1 MRNELLI
8 PKCVFTACIIVHS
21 FLLVRS
27 SEVISDILGEE
38 KWNIKQGNG
47 VIDEIFWDKITKAL
61 KDTDYH
67 KHDVVL
73 ERAETAIAQLP
84 DQNFHVRGLLVT
96 ATERLRKA
104 HQLLARNALEG
115 SNLLPNGNF
124 DVGVNNIGQGTNAL
138 FSLPSFNLHEKSG
151 DVLRIKRYD
160 NLAKILKV
168 QDSSVLEDLR
178 TATRSCFDAVK
189 YDIYNKGVPKSPEH
203 LTPLAYELVDV
214 SSELRKSFLG
224 RISGIAK
231 AITEEVQES
240 RKGAVKTAIEA
251 SIGEKNVTNP
261 MNIIVHGSHS
271 VEL

>member
-1 MRNELLI
+1 MKNEWII
-8 PKCVFTACIIVHS
+8 PRCIINVCIIVHS

-27 SEVISDILGEE
+27 FEVISDILGEE
-38 KWNIKQGNG
+38 KWNAKQGNG
-47 VIDEIFWDKITKAL
+47 VLEEIFWDKISKAL

-67 KHDVVL
+67 RHDVVL
-73 ERAETAIAQLP
+73 ERAEAAISQLP
-84 DQNFHVRGLLVT
+84 DENFHVRSLLTT

-104 HQLLARNALEG
+104 HQQLARNALEG
-115 SNLLPNGNF
+115 SDLLPRGEF
-124 DVGVNNIGQGTNAL
+124 DVGINDISQGTNAL

-151 DVLRIKRYD
+151 DVLRLKRYD
-160 NLAKILKV
+160 SLAKILKV

-178 TATRSCFDAVK
+178 TATRLCFDAVK

-214 SSELRKSFLG
+214 SSDLRKSYLG
-224 RISGIAK
+224 RISGIAR
-231 AITEEVQES
+231 AITEEVKES
-240 RKGAVKTAIEA
+240 RKDAVKTAIEA

-261 MNIIVHGSHS
+261 MNMILPRSHS